1 MKVRRTS
8 LALAGALA
16 TLLALPA
23 SGMAVTGTVTEFP
36 VPTASRRTAH

>member
-23 SGMAVTGTVTEFP
+23 SGMAVTGTVTEFNAQ
-36 VPTASRRTAH
+36 TLAK